1 MEEQKTE
8 YFDVLIPPGVPRTII
23 YDITDRFEV
32 EVVNRKRMM
41 KFANMDGDIR
51 ELLAFRCTKDTAE
64 KVQEYMLSEL
74 EKFIGE

>member
-1 MEEQKTE
+1 
-8 YFDVLIPPGVPRTII
+8 
-23 YDITDRFEV
+23 
-32 EVVNRKRMM
+32 
-41 KFANMDGDIR
+41 MDGDIR